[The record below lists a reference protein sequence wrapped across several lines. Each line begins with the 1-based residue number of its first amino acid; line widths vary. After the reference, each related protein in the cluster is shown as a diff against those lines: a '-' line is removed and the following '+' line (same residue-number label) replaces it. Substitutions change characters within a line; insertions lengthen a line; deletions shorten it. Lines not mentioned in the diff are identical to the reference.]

1 MYDVLMLS
9 DDNAVESHDC
19 HDHDSQVTH
28 AHDDTRVVLVGPC
41 PVLVLDEPKSEI
53 AELTNEP

>member
-9 DDNAVESHDC
+9 DDNAVS
-19 HDHDSQVTH
+19 HDSQVTH

-41 PVLVLDEPKSEI
+41 PVLVLVLDELKSEI

>member
-9 DDNAVESHDC
+9 DDNAVS
-19 HDHDSQVTH
+19 HDSQVTH

-41 PVLVLDEPKSEI
+41 PVLVLDELKSEI